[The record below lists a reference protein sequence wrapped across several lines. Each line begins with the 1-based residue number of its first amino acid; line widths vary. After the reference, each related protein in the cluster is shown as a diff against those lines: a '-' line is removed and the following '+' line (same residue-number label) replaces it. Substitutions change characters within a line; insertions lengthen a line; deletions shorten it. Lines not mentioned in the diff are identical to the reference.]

1 MRCVLFCC
9 AQRAFALRT
18 TNLSLP
24 LGEMSRSDREG
35 RNQQTWLFKFA
46 LIRICQCVALSVIC
60 WRKCQL
66 SQGESREADA
76 DCTHAASGELLR
88 RSACV
93 LLLPSRLAPC
103 HLPQGG
109 RLWVSAQPKLVS
121 PSGRDVAQ
129 RQRGQEP
136 ADMAFQICPDSNLPV
151 CCPLSHLL
159 AQMPAL
165 PKGEPRSQCGLHTC
179 RIRRTLAQTCP
190 RIAPSVTVSAQRQR
204 WLILLHA
211 SGCLAVS
218 PMSQNTVRNTAAMSA
233 ESVMPL

>member
-121 PSGRDVAQ
+121 PSGRDVAL
-129 RQRGQEP
+129 RQRGQES
-136 ADMAFQICPDSNLPV
+136 ADMAFQICPDTNWLAF
-151 CCPLSHLL
+151 CPLSHLL
-159 AQMPAL
+159 RKCQLSQRESREAGADCTHVASGELLRRPARVLLL
-165 PKGEPRSQCGLHTC
+165 PSRLTPCHLPQG
-179 RIRRTLAQTCP
+179 RRLW
-190 RIAPSVTVSAQRQR
+190 VSAQRQR
-204 WLILLHA
+204 GLYCFMPPAALP
-211 SGCLAVS
+211 S
-218 PMSQNTVRNTAAMSA
+218 VRRARTR
-233 ESVMPL
+233 